1 MNQQDALL
9 YITYFNNKPL
19 QVSNRLAA
27 HHQEDQLCINSIW
40 CSLTLCLAAGRNG
53 MELVFSL
60 VDYGVLIGFQVGYDL
75 FRKLWISWYMKWA
88 LS

>member
-1 MNQQDALL
+1 
-9 YITYFNNKPL
+9 
-19 QVSNRLAA
+19 
-27 HHQEDQLCINSIW
+27 
-40 CSLTLCLAAGRNG
+40 